1 MVSIISLWLPIMLS
15 AVFVFIASS
24 VIHMVLKYHNSD
36 FKKLPAEDEVM
47 AALRPFG
54 IPEGE
59 YVMPRA
65 EDTAQMKDPA
75 FQEKV
80 KQGPVAFVT
89 VMPGDFGVGKSLA
102 LWFIYSIVMG
112 IFAAYISG
120 RALGPGAYY
129 MDVFRFAGA
138 AAFGG
143 YALALLQNS
152 IWYKRAW
159 SSTFKSMADGLVY
172 ALVTAGTFGWL
183 WPAGA
188 A

>member
-1 MVSIISLWLPIMLS
+1 MVSIISLWLPIVLS
-15 AVFVFIASS
+15 AVFVFLASS

-36 FKKLPAEDEVM
+36 FKKLPDEDEVM

-54 IPEGE
+54 ISQGE

-65 EDTAQMKDPA
+65 EDSAQMKDPA

-80 KQGPVAFVT
+80 KQGPVAFMT
-89 VMPGDFGVGKSLA
+89 VMPGDFGMGKSLL
-102 LWFIYSIVMG
+102 LWFIYCIGMG
-112 IFAAYISG
+112 IFTAYISG
-120 RALGPGAYY
+120 RALGPGAHY
-129 MDVFRFAGA
+129 MEVFRFAGA

-159 SSTFKSMADGLVY
+159 STTIKSMADGLIY
-172 ALVTAGTFGWL
+172 SLVTAGTFGWL
-183 WPAGA
+183 WPASLA
-188 A
+188 